1 MEDRIETGWLFGFY
15 GPLLTERQRVLLSLW
30 CEEDLSLSEIA
41 ARENISR
48 QGVYDTVRAAQK
60 RLRELEASL
69 GMLGRWRRL
78 TDGLEACL
86 AGVREI
92 PGERAREVEARLA
105 RLIEE
110 EEEDDGL

>member
-1 MEDRIETGWLFGFY
+1 
-15 GPLLTERQRVLLSLW
+15 
-30 CEEDLSLSEIA
+30 
-41 ARENISR
+41 
-48 QGVYDTVRAAQK
+48 
-60 RLRELEASL
+60 
-69 GMLGRWRRL
+69 MLGRWRRL